1 MVTTIGNSAFKMN
14 ELTSISFSAG
24 LTTIGTDAFR
34 QNLLT
39 SVQFPTTLTNI
50 GNEAF
55 AENPK
60 NQPSYH
66 VDGYIAVD
74 PSGVSNPGNS
84 NVSLKRV
91 FTLTFNLN
99 GGTGVP

>member
-1 MVTTIGNSAFKMN
+1 MKN
-14 ELTSISFSAG
+14 ELTSISFSTG

-39 SVQFPTTLTNI
+39 SVWFPTTLTSI

-60 NQPSYH
+60 NQPTYH

-74 PSGVSNPGNS
+74 PSNIVNPSNS
-84 NVSLKRV
+84 NVSLNRV